1 MNVYSV
7 PHILNILL
15 IFYYS
20 VKCSLTNEFLYNGTF
35 GFLDQILQGK
45 KYNQTSVHT
54 EVLEAMF
61 PKKEKS

>member
-7 PHILNILL
+7 YHILNILL

-20 VKCSLTNEFLYNGTF
+20 VMCSLTKGFLHNGTF
-35 GFLDQILQGK
+35 GLLDQILQGK
-45 KYNQTSVHT
+45 MYSQTSVHT

-61 PKKEKS
+61 PKTEKS